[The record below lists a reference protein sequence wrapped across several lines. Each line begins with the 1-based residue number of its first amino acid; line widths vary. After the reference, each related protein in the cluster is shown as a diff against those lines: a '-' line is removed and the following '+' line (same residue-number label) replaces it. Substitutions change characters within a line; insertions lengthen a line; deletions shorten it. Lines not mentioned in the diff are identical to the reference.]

1 MGVVDKAIE
10 DGVSDCGV
18 ADYVMPV
25 VDGNLACNQCGA
37 TVVALFND
45 F

>member
-1 MGVVDKAIE
+1 MYESVE

-25 VDGNLACNQCGA
+25 VGVELACNQG
-37 TVVALFND
+37 
-45 F
+45 